1 LNTQTTEALV
11 EHMPA
16 DRSVNPAQVG
26 PTQRPKKVFPHPKP
40 LDHHGPARVVAVCNQ
55 KGGVGKTT
63 TTINLGA
70 ALADYGR
77 RVLLVDFD
85 PQGALSVGLH
95 QTPRESDTTIYDVLM
110 DRSVH
115 AKEAMV
121 PTPIEGMDLLRSN
134 IQLSAA
140 ELQLVTQV
148 AREQA
153 LTRLIEPLLPDYDVI
168 LIDCQ
173 PSLGL
178 LTVNALTAA
187 TGVIVPVECEYFA
200 MLGVALLEETIA
212 TVQERLNPSL
222 EIEGLLA
229 TMYDGRTVHGRE
241 VLARLLERFGDQV
254 FHTVV
259 GRTIRFPETTVAGTP
274 ITSHDP
280 SSPGAKA
287 YRQLAREVLSRWEPA
302 SLRG

>member
-1 LNTQTTEALV
+1 MKTQTTEALV
-11 EHMPA
+11 EPA
-16 DRSVNPAQVG
+16 RAHGTADPAQLG
-26 PTQRPKKVFPHPKP
+26 PTQRPKKTFPQPKAI
-40 LDHHGPARVVAVCNQ
+40 DHHGPARVVAVCNQ

-95 QTPRESDTTIYDVLM
+95 QTPRDTDTTIYNVLM
-110 DRSVH
+110 DRGVH

-153 LTRLIEPLLPDYDVI
+153 LTRLIEPLVPEYDII

-187 TGVIVPVECEYFA
+187 TGVLVPVECEYFS

-212 TVQERLNPSL
+212 TVQDRLNPSL

-241 VLARLLERFGDQV
+241 VLARLMERFGDQV
-254 FHTVV
+254 FHTVI
-259 GRTIRFPETTVAGTP
+259 GRTIRFPETTVAGMP

-302 SLRG
+302 SLRA